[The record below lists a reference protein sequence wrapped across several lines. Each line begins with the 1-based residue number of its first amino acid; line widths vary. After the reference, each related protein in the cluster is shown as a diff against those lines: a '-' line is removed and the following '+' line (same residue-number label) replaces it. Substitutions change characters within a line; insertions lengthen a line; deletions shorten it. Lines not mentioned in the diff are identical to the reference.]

1 MLRIGFVVALLLT
14 LAFPA
19 AAQWN
24 SAQRG
29 QFSADCTESCQENP
43 QVHPT
48 RRPEC
53 AAYCGCVMGEAEKFI
68 SSPEYTRL
76 NKLAEDGGS
85 DPKLDR
91 FRALFPMCNRRIFG
105 Q

>member
-1 MLRIGFVVALLLT
+1 MLRTALILPFLIA
-14 LAFPA
+14 LALPA
-19 AAQWN
+19 AADW
-24 SAQRG
+24 SREQRA
-29 QFSADCTESCQENP
+29 QFSTDCTESCQENP
-43 QVHPT
+43 QVHPS
-48 RRPEC
+48 RRGEC

-68 SSPEYTRL
+68 SEAEYTRL

-91 FRALFPMCNRRIFG
+91 FRTLFPMCNRRIFG